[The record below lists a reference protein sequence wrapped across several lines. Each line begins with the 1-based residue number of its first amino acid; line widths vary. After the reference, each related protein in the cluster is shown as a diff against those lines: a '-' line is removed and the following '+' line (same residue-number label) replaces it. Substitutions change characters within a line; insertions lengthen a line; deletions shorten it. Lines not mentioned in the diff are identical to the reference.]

1 LREKDNK
8 YNRAEIIVQKLTKVV
23 RKIHI
28 FTSKRCASTREIEL
42 KEEEELTCTGFI

>member
-8 YNRAEIIVQKLTKVV
+8 YNRAEIIVQKITNAV

-28 FTSKRCASTREIEL
+28 FTSKRCTST
-42 KEEEELTCTGFI
+42 